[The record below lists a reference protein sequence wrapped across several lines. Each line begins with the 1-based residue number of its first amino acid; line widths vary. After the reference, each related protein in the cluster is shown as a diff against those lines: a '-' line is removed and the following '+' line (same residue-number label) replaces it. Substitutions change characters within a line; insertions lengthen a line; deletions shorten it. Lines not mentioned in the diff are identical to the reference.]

1 MARLVGPDDGSR
13 LAYQI
18 RSDNGLSS
26 ASGLTAVYYADEAA
40 TILADIITY
49 PGGAAIPGSA
59 MTVAAT
65 SLLPLFQFPDGADTV
80 YVKVNGGP
88 VTAVYSRVE
97 AGDVLTRAAN
107 LADLQS
113 ASAARTN
120 LGLGDSAVAD
130 IGTAADTVAAGDHTH
145 AGGGGFTGAWSSAT
159 AYSVGQMAT
168 HSNWLIA
175 AKTAHTNQV
184 PYSTRQL
191 DGGTPGTIDGGDAA
205 SYNMGVKLST
215 SRPLVLT
222 TAAFYKASTNTGTH
236 VATLFAV
243 VPAGFP
249 NATSNVIMA
258 QKTFTGESASGW
270 QSMTLDFLL
279 MPGVSYTLAVLMPAG
294 HYSFNSGYFAT
305 QIVVGSVTFPAG
317 AGVFT
322 ATSNADVPPVTAVGN
337 AHYWIDLSW
346 SEPDTTNW
354 TEVARFPVLGDGP
367 RFGTKAAA

>member
-18 RSDNGLSS
+18 RADNGLSS
-26 ASGLTAVYYADEAA
+26 AAGLTAVYYSDAAA

-49 PGGAAIPGSA
+49 PAGAPIAGSA

-65 SLLPLFQFPDGADTV
+65 SLLPLFQFPDGVDTV

-88 VTAVYSRVE
+88 TTAVYSRVE
-97 AGDVLTRAAN
+97 A
-107 LADLQS
+107 S
-113 ASAARTN
+113 
-120 LGLGDSAVAD
+120 D
-130 IGTAADTVAAGDHTH
+130 ILPVGTTAGTVAAGDHTH
-145 AGGGGFTGAWSSAT
+145 AGGGAGGFTGAWSSLT

-168 HSNWLIA
+168 HSNWLLA
-175 AKTAHTNQV
+175 AKTAHTNQT
-184 PYSTRQL
+184 PYAPRQL
-191 DGGTPGTIDGGDAA
+191 DGGVPGTVDGGDGA
-205 SYNMGVKLST
+205 SYNMGVKLSV
-215 SRPLVLT
+215 SRPIVLT
-222 TAAFYKASTNTGTH
+222 AAAFYKAGTNTGTH
-236 VATLFAV
+236 VATLFAII
-243 VPAGFP
+243 PAGFP
-249 NATSNVIMA
+249 NAGSTVIVA

-270 QSMTLDFLL
+270 QSTTLDFLL

-337 AHYWIDLSW
+337 AHYWIDLMW
-346 SEPDTTNW
+346 SEPDATNW

-367 RFGTKAAA
+367 NFAPKAAS